1 MHTPFSSATRFKN
14 IFVIIDIILLLFS
27 SLVLLWS
34 AFNNGYP
41 LVYPDTGGYV
51 DSSFTLEA
59 PLNDRPLGYG
69 LFLFSARLINSLW
82 FPVFLQSLITA
93 LLLFRI
99 AILILHNV
107 KQKSLVAF
115 GIIVVTTLT
124 TDISKFVSWL
134 MPDIFTSWLFLGGL
148 LFFLSTLLID
158 NFFSAIVIIISFT
171 VHNSHIFLVY
181 VSILL
186 LLFFF
191 WKFRSK
197 NNLVWLNSKKL
208 LIIVLIASLGLCT
221 LNFIT
226 NNGFTLT
233 INNSVYL
240 INKLAY
246 NGILTKTLNKYC
258 AVNDWKLCAYK
269 EVIKTNEGISNW
281 YFWADDSPMEKLGG
295 WKKNNENKNEY
306 QEIVFHSV
314 KSFFPEIVSSS
325 LKETYTQL
333 ISFRSSFGLGKFD
346 ESDAVFRILRNRFPG
361 EFNEYINGKQNAGHG
376 VRVRILPFNE
386 NIIQAF
392 FSAASIIALFFFF
405 YQKNYLFAGII
416 SAPIIFILFNA
427 LIVGFTVSAEGRYHG
442 KLLWMIPY
450 FLFLSCTF
458 LFTKSYILNKLK
470 LQREV

>member
-1 MHTPFSSATRFKN
+1 ML
-14 IFVIIDIILLLFS
+14 LLLFS
-27 SLVLLWS
+27 SFVLLWS

-51 DSSFTLEA
+51 DSAFTLEA

-69 LFLFSARLINSLW
+69 LFLTSARLINSLW

-99 AILILHNV
+99 AILILYNV

-115 GIIVVTTLT
+115 SIIVVTAVT

-148 LFFLSTLLID
+148 LFFLSSRLID
-158 NFFSAIVIIISFT
+158 KFFSAIVIIISFT

-181 VSILL
+181 VPLL
-186 LLFFF
+186 LLLVFS
-191 WKFRSK
+191 WKFSSK

-346 ESDAVFRILRNRFPG
+346 ESDAVFRVLRHRFSH
-361 EFNEYINGKQNAGHG
+361 EFSEYINGKQNGRHG
-376 VRVRILPFNE
+376 VRVRILPINE
-386 NIIQAF
+386 NILQAF
-392 FSAASIIALFFFF
+392 FCVTAIIVLFISI
-405 YQKNYLFAGII
+405 YQRNYFWVGII
-416 SAPIIFILFNA
+416 SASLIFILLNA
-427 LIVGFTVSAEGRYHG
+427 LLIGFTVTAEGRYHG

-450 FLFLSCTF
+450 FLFLFCTF
-458 LFTKSYILNKLK
+458 LFSESYNFNKLK
-470 LQREV
+470 LQSAPIKDIP